1 MNKLLH
7 EIHRLR
13 KLIRDAQSEIE
24 LAPRVL
30 KAHQTKLAGLET
42 ALADGKEAMKKAK
55 ANILTLE
62 ANIKSTTHAIAK
74 HEKQLDGLTAPREIA
89 AKETDIKTA
98 KAQIAQH
105 EEELMAA
112 MTDADD
118 RTARIPDLE
127 AALAKGKLDFAAY
140 EKAATDRAKRLKSEL
155 TSATKTLT
163 EEDKKIPTDMRNSY
177 DRLVRG
183 RPRIAF
189 LPNGR
194 REVVQHVN
202 DLIVT
207 FDGMA
212 NGRLPIRLYFKGR
225 VLLRQPH
232 LGDADYALGAGHFH
246 PTSERQSEA
255 AVERRHATISE
266 QELAGHFDI
275 DAVEHV
281 RASEDLHGLGPES
294 PADAEDGVAADI
306 EKAAAAE
313 PRLEADIVGCQGIHS
328 ECERRRD
335 PLNFA
340 DGTIIDQFAH
350 RSRSRMVWPHEAIHE
365 ADALGPAIGHEV
377 GGLGGRWTQRLFAQ
391 NVLAVVGCFPR
402 PLGVQRVRQW
412 YVHGIDRTVGE
423 QFLVSSVCHR
433 ASQVAGGG
441 LRPLERARRN
451 GVESNRRRSLK
462 SRLQAVVDFCD
473 AENAPAKFPTVLT
486 HRMSPNCG

>member
-177 DRLVRG
+177 DRLVRTHGADALTALEG
-183 RPRIAF
+183 RSCKFCRMGIT
-189 LPNGR
+189 
-194 REVVQHVN
+194 VQQYTQ
-202 DLIVT
+202 LQRSE
-207 FDGMA
+207 FSFC
-212 NGRLPIRLYFKGR
+212 RSCGR
-225 VLLRQPH
+225 VLYL
-232 LGDADYALGAGHFH
+232 
-246 PTSERQSEA
+246 
-255 AVERRHATISE
+255 
-266 QELAGHFDI
+266 
-275 DAVEHV
+275 
-281 RASEDLHGLGPES
+281 
-294 PADAEDGVAADI
+294 VA
-306 EKAAAAE
+306 
-313 PRLEADIVGCQGIHS
+313 
-328 ECERRRD
+328 
-335 PLNFA
+335 
-340 DGTIIDQFAH
+340 
-350 RSRSRMVWPHEAIHE
+350 
-365 ADALGPAIGHEV
+365 
-377 GGLGGRWTQRLFAQ
+377 
-391 NVLAVVGCFPR
+391 
-402 PLGVQRVRQW
+402 
-412 YVHGIDRTVGE
+412 
-423 QFLVSSVCHR
+423 
-433 ASQVAGGG
+433 
-441 LRPLERARRN
+441 
-451 GVESNRRRSLK
+451 
-462 SRLQAVVDFCD
+462 
-473 AENAPAKFPTVLT
+473 
-486 HRMSPNCG
+486 